1 MRIGELARRAGVT
14 PRALRYYEEQG
25 LLAPERRPSGYREY
39 DERDVDTVRGIRTLL
54 AAGLNST
61 VIAEILHGLPLPGQR
76 PPGPTCPELLAG
88 LARERARITR
98 QMDELDR
105 ARGLLDAIMGA
116 RAPGE
121 AIRSGRIGAAE
132 RTPGADASPSD
143 ASPAGATAAGA
154 TAVGAT
160 AVGASPAGASPAGA
174 TAAGAAAAGDRRP
187 RSAARKLDGARS
199 RAVLE

>member
-25 LLAPERRPSGYREY
+25 LPAPERRPSGYHEY

-76 PPGPTCPELLAG
+76 TPGPTCPELLAG

-98 QMDELDR
+98 QMDELAR
-105 ARGLLDAIMGA
+105 ARGLLDANMGA
-116 RAPGE
+116 
-121 AIRSGRIGAAE
+121 

-143 ASPAGATAAGA
+143 ASPAGAA
-154 TAVGAT
+154 
-160 AVGASPAGASPAGA
+160 
-174 TAAGAAAAGDRRP
+174 AAGAAAAEDRRP

>member
-76 PPGPTCPELLAG
+76 TPGPTCPELLAG

-132 RTPGADASPSD
+132 RTPGADA
-143 ASPAGATAAGA
+143 A
-154 TAVGAT
+154 
-160 AVGASPAGASPAGA
+160 PAGA
-174 TAAGAAAAGDRRP
+174 TAAGAAAVGAAAVGATAVDATAGDRRP

-199 RAVLE
+199 RTVLE

>member
-39 DERDVDTVRGIRTLL
+39 GERDVDTVHGIRTLL
-54 AAGLNST
+54 AAGLNSA

-76 PPGPTCPELLAG
+76 PPGPTCPELLTG

-98 QMDELDR
+98 QMDELAE
-105 ARGLLDAIMGA
+105 ARDLLDAIMGA
-116 RAPGE
+116 EAPSE
-121 AIRSGRIGAAE
+121 LIRSGRLRAAE
-132 RTPGADASPSD
+132 RTAAESVSAGGR
-143 ASPAGATAAGA
+143 PAAEGRG
-154 TAVGAT
+154 
-160 AVGASPAGASPAGA
+160 P
-174 TAAGAAAAGDRRP
+174 RP
-187 RSAARKLDGARS
+187 PARKLDGVRS